1 MSNFPA
7 LTEMGI
13 KSFDEISH
21 YSLRQDRKDRDIL
34 KISYKRKKGSLLH
47 HHKTFRFG
55 RASKMIKDDQS
66 PNGSKEIFD
75 ISPFLQKGVAELDS
89 IIDAKHDESD
99 KITLLL
105 KQLKQLEKDVQYTS
119 EEIRTLLK
127 SMQDE

>member
-13 KSFDEISH
+13 KGFDEISH

-34 KISYKRKKGSLLH
+34 KITYKRKKGSLLP
-47 HHKTFRFG
+47 HHKTFKFG
-55 RASKMIKDDQS
+55 RASKMINDSNS
-66 PNGSKEIFD
+66 PNGTKEIFD
-75 ISPFLQKGVAELDS
+75 ISPFLQKSVAELDS

-105 KQLKQLEKDVQYTS
+105 KRLKQLEKDVQYTS
-119 EEIRTLLK
+119 EEIRSLLK
-127 SMQDE
+127 SMQD

>member
-13 KSFDEISH
+13 KGFDEISH

-34 KISYKRKKGSLLH
+34 KITYKRKKGSFLP
-47 HHKTFRFG
+47 HHKTFKFG
-55 RASKMIKDDQS
+55 RSSKMISDSES

-75 ISPFLQKGVAELDS
+75 ISPFLQKVVAELDS
-89 IIDAKHDESD
+89 IIDTKHNDSD

-105 KQLKQLEKDVQYTS
+105 KRLKQLEKDVQYTS